1 MKCLVVAD
9 LHYALPQFDWVAEVA
24 ERFDFVIIAGDFLDL
39 SSMVDW
45 RTQTIVVRKYVDMW
59 RARTRL
65 IGCSGNHD
73 LDSRDSSGEKTSKW
87 IADLGTRGV
96 LSDWQSFV
104 GDDALFTVCPWWDG
118 PLGQERLG
126 RLLAA
131 DAPKRTARRW
141 IWVHHAPP
149 DNSPTSWT
157 GSRSFGDSSLSRW
170 IDQYSPDMVLSGHV
184 HQSPFAKGGS
194 WVDRI
199 GQTWVFNAGHQ
210 YGKPPAYIAFDTEM
224 EQAVW
229 ISAAG
234 IQCVDL
240 TEALVRPVKSLYALP
255 LWLTSADRVGGP
267 TQV

>member
-24 ERFDFVIIAGDFLDL
+24 GRFDFVIIAGDFLDV
-39 SSMVDW
+39 SSIVDS
-45 RTQTIVVRKYVDMW
+45 RVQAIVVRKYV
-59 RARTRL
+59 ALLQSRTRL
-65 IGCSGNHD
+65 ISCSGNHD
-73 LDSRDSSGEKTSKW
+73 LDSRDASGEKISKW
-87 IADLGTRGV
+87 IADLGTQGV

-104 GDDALFTVCPWWDG
+104 VEDTLFTVCPWWDG
-118 PLGQERLG
+118 PEGRERLG
-126 RLLAA
+126 ALLAA
-131 DAPKRTARRW
+131 DARRRSERRW

-157 GSRSFGDSSLSRW
+157 GSRSFGDTALSKW

-184 HQSPFAKGGS
+184 HQSPFAKDGS

-199 GQTWVFNAGHQ
+199 GRTWVFNAGHQ
-210 YGKPPAYIAFDTEM
+210 YGKPPAYIAFDTEVK
-224 EQAVW
+224 QAVW

-240 TEALVRPVKSLYALP
+240 TNSLTRPVQSLRALP
-255 LWLTSADRVGGP
+255 PWLTSADRVGDLTP
-267 TQV
+267 A